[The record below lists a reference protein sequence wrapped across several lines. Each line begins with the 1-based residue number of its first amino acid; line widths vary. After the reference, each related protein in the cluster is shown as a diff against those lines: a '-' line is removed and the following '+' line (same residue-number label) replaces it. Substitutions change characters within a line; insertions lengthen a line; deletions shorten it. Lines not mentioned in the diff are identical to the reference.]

1 MNLKSKNT
9 PCLSHCAREGRHGS
23 GLWRPPLE
31 IMMKTTSNLGAWTTT
46 CSSIKLWQTPGRQSS
61 STTGRCSK
69 KLYNTNFF
77 FFQGEAR
84 GQSLLWR
91 PAVRQGRHCQLHE
104 EASQWRNWC
113 QAETGGLCTHLGKV
127 ASDTRFDVICY
138 MRQNIKKDF
147 ISTIY
152 EIISA
157 QNYYN
162 YFNNFN

>member
-1 MNLKSKNT
+1 MHLKSKNT

-46 CSSIKLWQTPGRQSS
+46 CSSTKLWQSPGRQSS
-61 STTGRCSK
+61 STTGRWS
-69 KLYNTNFF
+69 TRP
-77 FFQGEAR
+77 GP
-84 GQSLLWR
+84 SL
-91 PAVRQGRHCQLHE
+91 
-104 EASQWRNWC
+104 EASSPPGTSLSTSWGSLWVTELMSSLDWR
-113 QAETGGLCTHLGKV
+113 ALYPFRKGGFRH
-127 ASDTRFDVICY
+127 TRFDVICY